1 MNQKSN
7 LISPRLL
14 QVNSEATE
22 VFTNYNADLDRIS
35 NDIKFVDENSQKV
48 GLPFSFYFVI
58 ETEDLQ
64 YFVDEPGFGRHQRAY
79 YVDVKDTCLSWEK
92 CPQGNYRLCH
102 NISTTVFAIENPE
115 NDWRTK
121 PHKKIKT
128 ESIIKPLIETKAH
141 VRFKVDPFISEFYEA
156 LVSALKKYRAKDL
169 VIEYVW
175 RELTSIP
182 AGIEPDQTLV
192 PHKT

>member
-58 ETEDLQ
+58 ETEDLH
-64 YFVDEPGFGRHQRAY
+64 YFVDEPGFGRTQRTY

-102 NISTTVFAIENPE
+102 NVSTTAFAIESPE
-115 NDWRTK
+115 NDWRAK

-128 ESIIKPLIETKAH
+128 ESIVKPLIETKAH
-141 VRFKVDPFISEFYEA
+141 VRFKVDAFISEFYEA
-156 LVSALKKYRAKDL
+156 LVYALKKYRDKDL
-169 VIEYVW
+169 VIEYAPKA
-175 RELTSIP
+175 LNIFP
-182 AGIEPDQTLV
+182 AGIDPDQTRV
-192 PHKT
+192 PFLS